1 MVTENVKKEVTI
13 TGFVAA
19 TEWDDND
26 NAIAIEIFT
35 DDDNYRVDNNKQG
48 EELFDFLDEEV
59 EVTGFTR
66 EDRDGGK
73 WISVTSYE
81 VLDEE
86 DDEEY
91 DDYEEYGEYD
101 EYDEDDED
109 DENDLEAEDKH

>member
-1 MVTENVKKEVTI
+1 MPKEKEKKELTV
-13 TGFVAA
+13 TGFVTA

-26 NAIAIEIFT
+26 NVVAIEITT
-35 DDDNYRVDNNKQG
+35 DDDNYMVDNNKQG

-59 EVTGFTR
+59 EVTGFAL
-66 EDRDGGK
+66 EDRDGAK

-91 DDYEEYGEYD
+91 DDYEEYDEYD

-109 DENDLEAEDKH
+109 YDFEDEDKY

>member
-1 MVTENVKKEVTI
+1 MIIENVKKEVTVI
-13 TGFVAA
+13 GFVTA

-26 NAIAIEIFT
+26 HVVAIEIST
-35 DDDNYRVDNNKQG
+35 DDDNYMVDNNKQG

-59 EVTGFTR
+59 EVAGFTR

-73 WISVTSYE
+73 WIFVTSYE

-91 DDYEEYGEYD
+91 DDYEEDD

-109 DENDLEAEDKH
+109 DEYDFEAEDKY